1 MATWRSRLRTSA
13 VLGVVTGLVMTTTPS
28 FASAV
33 ASPSNTWGTNGRVS
47 VMLAVGG
54 NVVLGGDFTAVVDTT
69 GHSFPASR
77 LAVIS
82 ASTGVVNRSW
92 VGSADGTVSALAV
105 SGTTLFVGGS
115 FSKVNNVA
123 HRSVAALSLST
134 GAFISGFTTTAN
146 KPVEALAVSGSSLI
160 LGGTFTS
167 VTDSA
172 RTTARTFLA
181 KAATTTGAVD
191 QTWAPH
197 PDARVRALQA
207 DSTRI
212 LVGGDFTTINGAS
225 NKSTASLAVSGSGAP
240 LAGYHGGATNN
251 QKFAP
256 VLNMALV
263 GSTLYVA
270 AGGGGGGCTALNA
283 TTGAKIWGKHA
294 NGNVQAVTYNHG
306 IVYCGGHF
314 GGAGSFDGQTR
325 YKMAAVTATAP
336 YTTTSFAPRFNSPLG
351 IWSLAADSGHTY
363 AGGDFTK
370 VNQGS
375 HPFYAAFVDTP

>member
-1 MATWRSRLRTSA
+1 
-13 VLGVVTGLVMTTTPS
+13 
-28 FASAV
+28 
-33 ASPSNTWGTNGRVS
+33 
-47 VMLAVGG
+47 MLAVGG

-69 GHSFPASR
+69 GHSYPASR

-105 SGTTLFVGGS
+105 SGSTLFVGGS
-115 FSKVNNVA
+115 FSKVNNVS

-134 GAFISGFTTTAN
+134 GGFISGFTTTAN

-160 LGGTFTS
+160 MGGTFTS

-172 RTTARTFLA
+172 RTTARTYLA
-181 KAATTTGAVD
+181 KASVTTGAVD
-191 QTWAPH
+191 QTWAPR

-212 LVGGDFTTINGAS
+212 LAGGDFTTINGLS

-251 QKFAP
+251 RSFAP

-270 AGGGGGGCTALNA
+270 SGGGGGGCTALSA
-283 TTGAKIWGKHA
+283 TTGTRIWGKHA

-306 IVYCGGHF
+306 YVYCGGHF
-314 GGAGSFDGQTR
+314 GGSGGFDGQTR
-325 YKMAAVTATAP
+325 YKIAAVAATAP
-336 YTTTSFAPRFNSPLG
+336 YNTTSYAPRFNSVLG
-351 IWSLAADSGHTY
+351 IWSMAADSGHTY

-370 VNQGS
+370 VNQAS